1 MSRESR
7 NESSGVGPD
16 NERILALSTFLRSGA
31 LEFDTWVRGGSM
43 GTALPEG
50 SKIRIRFAKENQLT
64 VGQIVVYVSKYGVV
78 AHRLVRCA
86 NSNGVQYLI
95 TRGDATVCCDV
106 PTQSSAVFGIVTEFL
121 SGGSWQPVPPPA
133 PRWFGFRVVAS
144 AISGFVWT
152 ALRVNPQIS
161 CLIAKQVARIRRS
174 IIRAIR
180 LGRRL
185 ALRHSSAGVES

>member
-1 MSRESR
+1 MSREAS
-7 NESSGVGPD
+7 NQSSGVGPD

-31 LEFDTWVRGGSM
+31 LEFETCVRGGSM

-50 SKIRIRFAKENQLT
+50 SKIRIRFARENQLT

-86 NSNGVQYLI
+86 NTHGVQYLL
-95 TRGDATVCCDV
+95 TRGDDSICCDV
-106 PTQSSAVFGIVTEFL
+106 AIQSSVVFGIVTQFL

-144 AISGFVWT
+144 AISGVTWT
-152 ALRVNPQIS
+152 VLRVSPQVS
-161 CLIAKQVARIRRS
+161 CLFATHVARIRRS
-174 IIRAIR
+174 IIRAIQS
-180 LGRRL
+180 GRRF
-185 ALRHSSAGVES
+185 ALRHSSARLES

>member
-7 NESSGVGPD
+7 NALSRVGPD

-31 LEFDTWVRGGSM
+31 LEFETCVRGGSM

-50 SKIRIRFAKENQLT
+50 SKIRIRFARENQLT

-78 AHRLVRCA
+78 AHRLVRRA

-95 TRGDATVCCDV
+95 TRGDATICCDV
-106 PTQSSAVFGIVTEFL
+106 PIQSSAVFGIVTEFL
-121 SGGSWQPVPPPA
+121 SGGSWRPVPPPA
-133 PRWFGFRVVAS
+133 PRWFGLRVVAS
-144 AISGFVWT
+144 AISGVIWT
-152 ALRVNPQIS
+152 ALRANPQVS
-161 CLIAKQVARIRRS
+161 CLIATQVAKIRRS
-174 IIRAIR
+174 IIRAIQ
-180 LGRRL
+180 LGRRF

>member
-7 NESSGVGPD
+7 NKSSGVGPD
-16 NERILALSTFLRSGA
+16 NEQILALSTFLRSGA
-31 LEFDTWVRGGSM
+31 LEFETCVRGGSM

-50 SKIRIRFAKENQLT
+50 SKIRIRFAKENRLT

-78 AHRLVRCA
+78 AHRLVRSA
-86 NSNGVQYLI
+86 NSRGVRYVI

-106 PTQSSAVFGIVTEFL
+106 PIQSSAVFGIVTEFL
-121 SGGSWQPVPPPA
+121 SGGSWQPVPQAA

-144 AISGFVWT
+144 VISGVIGT
-152 ALRVNPQIS
+152 VLRVNPQVS

-174 IIRAIR
+174 IIRAIE
-180 LGRRL
+180 LGRRF